1 MGLGLGNI
9 NLNFKIMKTKVFSLL
24 LIISTIT
31 SCTTIKSGTAK
42 SRDIVGAG
50 VIHKPVVADLE
61 VNQQKITKTVKLKS
75 IEKLEDAKNEIIR
88 ELLKEN
94 NADLFIEPKFE
105 TITVNGKTELTVTG
119 WLAFYK
125 DFRTIEEKDLKLL
138 EVNSIYFTTAQN
150 SQPIII
156 TKKK

>member
-1 MGLGLGNI
+1 
-9 NLNFKIMKTKVFSLL
+9 MKTKVFSLL